1 MGRVRRA
8 SQGVLLVQP
17 SSKTIHYHVPSAVGV
32 GVCDP
37 GAGGCLPR
45 GLRIQANRAKSWPV
59 TVSSGGRSLGCCR
72 GQCQLGHDIW
82 RGRNRAPPHTHTPC
96 SSLEHF
102 CSPPPPPDAR
112 RGTRPGAQAPL
123 PARPGPAGTR
133 GPRLAHPRRSPGS
146 LTGQDRAGGVVRC
159 MQSGHPGR
167 QGRAG
172 PFPSSPRSALPRHRQ
187 HLPISPLSSLHR
199 SAVDWSARRWS
210 PGLQR
215 ASYGKERRL

>member
-82 RGRNRAPPHTHTPC
+82 RGRNRAPPPHTHTLFK
-96 SSLEHF
+96 S
-102 CSPPPPPDAR
+102 
-112 RGTRPGAQAPL
+112 GAFLQ
-123 PARPGPAGTR
+123 
-133 GPRLAHPRRSPGS
+133 
-146 LTGQDRAGGVVRC
+146 
-159 MQSGHPGR
+159 
-167 QGRAG
+167 
-172 PFPSSPRSALPRHRQ
+172 PSSASRCTERN
-187 HLPISPLSSLHR
+187 
-199 SAVDWSARRWS
+199 SARRTSASSSETWAGGDSGPAPGASSEVSGQPDRTGQGGWGCAVHAIGAPRQAGPDRALPFLTPQRS
-210 PGLQR
+210 PQAPSAPTDQPAQL
-215 ASYGKERRL
+215 AP